1 MISSSDF
8 IAQNSSSYTQEYSRF
23 PHQVIMQHHFR
34 DADNSVASL
43 INAINSHKMQGN
55 FDIASKLIA
64 ENANLLAHYT
74 IDASTI
80 NTIEEEIRNAQVM
93 VLQKHQCVYYD
104 ETEPE
109 YCAVGDLWEG
119 GL

>member
-1 MISSSDF
+1 MTNSDF
-8 IAQNSSSYTQEYSRF
+8 IIQNSSSYTQEYSKF
-23 PHQVIMQHHFR
+23 PHKVITQHHFR
-34 DADNSVASL
+34 DADNSIASL
-43 INAINSHKMQGN
+43 INKINNYKAKGN
-55 FDIASKLIA
+55 FEIASKLIA
-64 ENANLLAHYT
+64 EKANLLAHYT

-93 VLQKHQCVYYD
+93 ALQKHQCVYYD